1 VNAADPA
8 SRWWSHHLPT
18 GLSPD
23 SADLGEGRSLTAR
36 WMSMWRAD
44 PRRQVLFDED
54 HGWLTAEQ
62 LTERTAA
69 VAGRLSALGLVAG
82 DRLLLSAQSCSDLVV
97 IYVAALRL
105 GLVVVPVNTG
115 YLEREV
121 AHIVR
126 DAQPAAAVVDDA
138 ARGAWV
144 QAASGR
150 HLPVLGP
157 DVDLTC
163 ADPPSLD
170 RAAPEDPAL
179 LVYTSGTTGA
189 PKGAALSHRNLLASA
204 HAVRLAW
211 RWTADDVLVLSLPL
225 FHLHGLGVGLHGSFT
240 AGAAVVLRRGFQVE
254 DMLDAAQRHAASMF
268 FGVPTMYGR
277 LAASTRVADLKRF
290 RLCVSGSAPLPATL
304 FEAVAEHGGQ
314 RLLERYGMTET
325 VMNVSNPYDGER
337 RVGTVGLP
345 LPGVDLTLAEN
356 TGEILV
362 RGPNVF
368 SGYWHRPDATK
379 DSFSGDWFRSGDV
392 GQLDEAGYLRIIGR
406 LKELIISGGY
416 NVYPVEVEEVL
427 RAHPAVE
434 DVAIVGRPHPE
445 WGEQVT
451 AYLVGDPSAEAD
463 ILGFAAER
471 LAAYKRP
478 KQLRFVAELPRN
490 ALGKVVRND
499 LP

>member
-1 VNAADPA
+1 VTAADPA
-8 SRWWSHHLPT
+8 TGWWSRHLPT
-18 GLSPD
+18 GLSLD
-23 SADLGEGRSLTAR
+23 SMDLGEGGSLTAR
-36 WMSMWRAD
+36 WTSMWRGD

-97 IYVAALRL
+97 VYVAALRL

-144 QAASGR
+144 QAASDR
-150 HLPVLGP
+150 RVPVLGT
-157 DVDLTC
+157 DVDLPG
-163 ADPPSLD
+163 AEPPALD

-277 LAASTRVADLKRF
+277 IAVSPRIGDLRRF
-290 RLCVSGSAPLPATL
+290 RLCVSGSAPLPAAL

-325 VMNVSNPYDGER
+325 VMNVSNPYDGDR

-345 LPGVDLTLAEN
+345 LPGVDLALAEG

-368 SGYWHRPDATK
+368 SGYWRRPDATTE
-379 DSFSGDWFRSGDV
+379 SFSDEWFRSGDV
-392 GQLDEAGYLRIIGR
+392 GRFDDVGYLRIIGR

-434 DVAIVGRPHPE
+434 DVAVVGRPHPE

-451 AYLVGDPSAEAD
+451 AYLVGDPSAEAG

-478 KQLRFVAELPRN
+478 KQLRFVPELPRN